1 MTLTVGGESRRRVGG
16 SRTVT
21 RMNADALIADLDADQ
36 RAAVTT
42 ESHLVAV
49 IAGAGSG
56 KTRVLTRRIAYRIAI
71 ETADPR
77 HTLALTFTR
86 EAAGEMRKRLHRLG
100 IREHV
105 EAGTFHSVMLGV
117 LKQRWTDTERR
128 PLTVVNDRRRLVG
141 DTLDAGDRRSLAAY
155 LAEIDWA
162 SARATPPDRYGSA
175 ARRDQRHPAP
185 GIDRCAAVY
194 ADYQTVKKRRGV
206 IDFDDVLA
214 HTIRDLRR
222 DEEFAD
228 TVRWRFRHLL
238 VDEAQDLNPLQHTLV
253 DLLRRGRNDL
263 FLVGDPSQAV
273 YGFNGADPS
282 LLVDVE
288 TRFPGIEVVR
298 LPVNHRCTPQIVAAG
313 VHVLTVTDQAGP
325 LVSNRGDGP
334 TVEQVVADDETDEA
348 RRVTQF
354 IMRCD
359 PNLVRTGEVVVL
371 ARTNA
376 QLVSF
381 ADALNKVGLPVR
393 RHATAS
399 GSALQTAVRQ
409 AAALGSASQ
418 LRGWA
423 HDILDAPPD
432 SAASSAASSSSRPTP
447 AVRQRRPERHRTADP
462 VSSDLAN
469 TSNVDPERRV
479 AAAVLDFL
487 REQTFG
493 DGATFRAWV
502 ATTNP
507 FDDASTEGVDLL
519 TFHAA
524 KGREWHTVVVTGVE
538 SSLVPHKSAS
548 TVATKA
554 EEGRLLYVAFTR
566 ATDQLLVTSAARRGG
581 YARTVS
587 PFVTDLDLTSTPP
600 APPPA
605 RIRAQ
610 VDPLL
615 GALRAWRDEAARRAD
630 VLPTQLC
637 SNRDLSAIARERPF
651 TADQLAAVT
660 SFGQITAE
668 RLAPQILEIV
678 RSSEAA
684 GAIGSDAQSARS
696 TITGA

>member
-1 MTLTVGGESRRRVGG
+1 MD
-16 SRTVT
+16 
-21 RMNADALIADLDADQ
+21 ADALIADLDADQ
-36 RAAVTT
+36 CAAVTT
-42 ESHLVAV
+42 ESRLVAV

-71 ETADPR
+71 DTADPR

-86 EAAGEMRKRLHRLG
+86 EAAGEMRKRLMRLG
-100 IREHV
+100 LREHV

-117 LKQRWTDTERR
+117 LKQHWADTERR

-141 DTLDAGDRRSLAAY
+141 DTIDAGDRRSLAAY

-162 SARATPPDRYGSA
+162 SARGIDPERYAAA
-175 ARRDQRHPAP
+175 ARREQRHPAP

-194 ADYQTVKKRRGV
+194 GDYATLKKRRGV
-206 IDFDDVLA
+206 LDFDDVLA

-222 DEEFAD
+222 DSDFAD
-228 TVRWRFRHLL
+228 AVRWRFRHLL
-238 VDEAQDLNPLQHTLV
+238 VDEAQDLNPLQHALV
-253 DLLRRGRNDL
+253 DLLRAGRDDL

-313 VHVLTVTDQAGP
+313 VHVLTSTGQPSP
-325 LVSNRGDGP
+325 LVSNRADGP
-334 TVEQVVADDETDEA
+334 PVEQFLADDEADEGRHIA
-348 RRVTQF
+348 QF
-354 IMRCD
+354 LLRCD
-359 PNLVRTGEVVVL
+359 PNLVRSGEVGVL

-376 QLVSF
+376 QLGPIE
-381 ADALNKVGLPVR
+381 DALERAGLPVR
-393 RHATAS
+393 RHATAN
-399 GSALQTAVRQ
+399 GTPLQSAVRQ

-423 HDILDAPPD
+423 HDVLDAPPVAQ
-432 SAASSAASSSSRPTP
+432 SL
-447 AVRQRRPERHRTADP
+447 RHRAESPRTPPRRETAGSP
-462 VSSDLAN
+462 GAVSGRPDGADG
-469 TSNVDPERRV
+469 DPERRV

-487 REQTFG
+487 REQPLG

-507 FDDASTEGVDLL
+507 FDDASTDGVDLL

-548 TVATKA
+548 TVEGRA

-566 ATDQLLVTSAARRGG
+566 ATDRLLVTHAARRGG

-587 PFVTDLDLTSTPP
+587 PFVADLDLTVPEP
-600 APPPA
+600 APPPR
-605 RIRAQ
+605 RIRAR
-610 VDPLL
+610 VDPLI
-615 GALRAWRDEAARRAD
+615 GALHTWRDDSARRAD
-630 VLPTQLC
+630 ILPTQLC
-637 SNRDLSAIARERPF
+637 SDRDLASIARERP
-651 TADQLAAVT
+651 TTVEELTAVT

-668 RLAPQILEIV
+668 RLAPQILDVV
-678 RSSEAA
+678 RSSGATAQVGDA
-684 GAIGSDAQSARS
+684 GQSARS
-696 TITGA
+696 TMTGA

>member
-1 MTLTVGGESRRRVGG
+1 VRPVD
-16 SRTVT
+16 
-21 RMNADALIADLDADQ
+21 ADALIADLDADQ

-42 ESHLVAV
+42 ESRLVAV

-56 KTRVLTRRIAYRIAI
+56 KTRVLTRRIAHRIAA

-86 EAAGEMRKRLHRLG
+86 EAAGEMRKRLLRLG
-100 IREHV
+100 LREHV

-117 LKQRWTDTERR
+117 LKQRWADTERR

-141 DTLDAGDRRSLAAY
+141 DTIDAGDRRSLAAY

-162 SARATPPDRYGSA
+162 SARGIDPERYASA
-175 ARRDQRHPAP
+175 ARREQRHPAP

-194 ADYQTVKKRRGV
+194 ADYQTAKKRRGV

-222 DEEFAD
+222 DDDFAD

-238 VDEAQDLNPLQHTLV
+238 VDEAQDLNPLQHALV
-253 DLLRRGRNDL
+253 DLLRAGRDDL

-313 VHVLTVTDQAGP
+313 VHVLTVTDQPSP
-325 LVSNRGDGP
+325 LVSNRADGS
-334 TVEQVVADDETDEA
+334 TVEQFVGDDEADEA
-348 RRVTQF
+348 RHIAHFVL
-354 IMRCD
+354 RCD
-359 PNLVRTGEVVVL
+359 PNLVRTGEVGVL

-376 QLVSF
+376 QLGPIQE
-381 ADALNKVGLPVR
+381 ALERSGLPVR
-393 RHATAS
+393 RNATAN
-399 GSALQTAVRQ
+399 GTPLQTAVRR
-409 AAALGSASQ
+409 AASLGSASQ

-423 HDILDAPPD
+423 HDVLDAPPVAQ
-432 SAASSAASSSSRPTP
+432 SL
-447 AVRQRRPERHRTADP
+447 RHRAP
-462 VSSDLAN
+462 VAHRRVDDGPEG
-469 TSNVDPERRV
+469 TDGDPERRV

-487 REQTFG
+487 REQPLG

-507 FDDASTEGVDLL
+507 FDDASTDGVDLL

-538 SSLVPHKSAS
+538 SSLVPHKSAG
-548 TVATKA
+548 TVAGRA

-566 ATDQLLVTSAARRGG
+566 ATDHLLVTRAARRGG
-581 YARTVS
+581 YARTPS
-587 PFVTDLDLTSTPP
+587 PFIADLDLTVPAP
-600 APPPA
+600 APPPGRVRA
-605 RIRAQ
+605 R
-610 VDPLL
+610 VDPLI
-615 GALRAWRDEAARRAD
+615 GALHEWRDDSARRAD
-630 VLPTQLC
+630 ILPTQLC
-637 SNRDLSAIARERPF
+637 SDRDLASIARERP
-651 TADQLAAVT
+651 TTVEQLAAVT

-668 RLAPQILEIV
+668 RLAPQILEVV
-678 RSSEAA
+678 RSSTDSRR
-684 GAIGSDAQSARS
+684 GTDVGQSARS
-696 TITGA
+696 TMTGA

>member
-1 MTLTVGGESRRRVGG
+1 MDPDG
-16 SRTVT
+16 
-21 RMNADALIADLDADQ
+21 LIADLDADQ

-71 ETADPR
+71 GTAEPR

-86 EAAGEMRKRLHRLG
+86 EAAGEMRRRLLRLG
-100 IREHV
+100 LREHV

-117 LKQRWTDTERR
+117 LKQRWADTEQR
-128 PLTVVNDRRRLVG
+128 PLTVVSDRRRLLG
-141 DTLDAGDRRSLAAY
+141 DSIDANDRRSLSAY

-162 SARATPPDRYGSA
+162 SARGIDAGMYPSA
-175 ARRDQRHPAP
+175 ARRAQRHPAP
-185 GIDRCAAVY
+185 GVDKCAEAY
-194 ADYQTVKKRRGV
+194 TSFQTLKRRRGV

-222 DEEFAD
+222 DAEFAD

-253 DLLRRGRNDL
+253 DLLRAGRDDL

-273 YGFNGADPS
+273 YGFNGADPA

-288 TRFPGIEVVR
+288 TRFPGVEIVR
-298 LPVNHRCTPQIVAAG
+298 LPVNHRSTPQVVAAG
-313 VHVLTVTDQAGP
+313 VHVLTTSGQPSP
-325 LVSNRGDGP
+325 LVSNRADGP
-334 TVEQVVADDETDEA
+334 TVEQIVADDELDEA
-348 RRVTQF
+348 KRTAQF
-354 IMRCD
+354 ILRCD
-359 PNLVRTGEVVVL
+359 PNLVRTGEVAVL

-376 QLVSF
+376 QLTGF
-381 ADALNKVGLPVR
+381 ADALRGVGIAVR
-393 RHATAS
+393 RSATTT
-399 GSALQTAVRQ
+399 GSPLQAAVRH
-409 AAALGSASQ
+409 AAALGSASR

-423 HDILDAPPD
+423 HDVLDAPE
-432 SAASSAASSSSRPTP
+432 SHA
-447 AVRQRRPERHRTADP
+447 
-462 VSSDLAN
+462 AN
-469 TSNVDPERRV
+469 TATSDEPDPERRV
-479 AAAVLDFL
+479 AAAALGFL
-487 REQTFG
+487 REQPLG

-507 FDDASTEGVDLL
+507 FDDATTDGVDLL

-548 TVATKA
+548 TAAAKA
-554 EEGRLLYVAFTR
+554 EEARLLYVAFTR
-566 ATDQLLVTSAARRGG
+566 ATDRLVVTRATRRGG

-587 PFVTDLDLTSTPP
+587 PFISDIDLRDAPP
-600 APPPA
+600 APPP
-605 RIRAQ
+605 RRTRAH

-615 GALRAWRDEAARRAD
+615 AAVRTWRDDAARRAG

-637 SNRDLSAIARERPF
+637 SDRDVDAIVRARPTSADE
-651 TADQLAAVT
+651 LAAST
-660 SFGQITAE
+660 SFGVITAE
-668 RLAPQILEIV
+668 RLAPEILEIV
-678 RSSEAA
+678 RSV
-684 GAIGSDAQSARS
+684 DDQSARS
-696 TITGA
+696 TMTGA

>member
-1 MTLTVGGESRRRVGG
+1 MSDAPEYRLFAHRSGWVAISYSAAMEP
-16 SRTVT
+16 
-21 RMNADALIADLDADQ
+21 DALIADLDADQ

-42 ESHLVAV
+42 ESQLVAV

-56 KTRVLTRRIAYRIAI
+56 KTRVLTRRIAHRIAI

-128 PLTVVNDRRRLVG
+128 PLNVVNDRRRLIS
-141 DTLDAGDRRSLAAY
+141 DTIDAGDRRSLAAY
-155 LAEIDWA
+155 LAEVDWA
-162 SARATPPDRYGSA
+162 SARGIDADHYA
-175 ARRDQRHPAP
+175 AMARRDQRHPAP
-185 GIDRCAAVY
+185 GIDRCAVVY
-194 ADYQTVKKRRGV
+194 ADYQTIKKRRGV

-222 DEEFAD
+222 DDDFAD

-238 VDEAQDLNPLQHTLV
+238 VDEAQDLNPLQHALV
-253 DLLRRGRNDL
+253 DLLRRGRDDL

-288 TRFPGIEVVR
+288 TRFPGIEVIR

-313 VHVLTVTDQAGP
+313 VHVLTATDQASP

-334 TVEQVVADDETDEA
+334 MVERVVADDEADEA
-348 RRVTQF
+348 RRIAQF
-354 IMRCD
+354 ILRCD
-359 PNLVRTGEVVVL
+359 PNLVRTGEVAVL

-376 QLVSF
+376 QLGPI
-381 ADALNKVGLPVR
+381 ADALETAGLPVR
-393 RHATAS
+393 RHAAAS
-399 GSALQTAVRQ
+399 GSPLQATVRH
-409 AAALGSASQ
+409 AAALGSASR

-423 HDILDAPPD
+423 HDILDAPPVPQ
-432 SAASSAASSSSRPTP
+432 SL
-447 AVRQRRPERHRTADP
+447 RHRTPEPRRGVDARTSTDADDNRDDNRGDDGD
-462 VSSDLAN
+462 S
-469 TSNVDPERRV
+469 ERRV

-507 FDDASTEGVDLL
+507 FDDATTEGIDLL

-524 KGREWHTVVVTGVE
+524 KGREWHTVMVTGVE

-548 TVATKA
+548 TTAAKA

-566 ATDQLLVTSAARRGG
+566 ATDRLLVTSADRRGG
-581 YARTVS
+581 YARTPS
-587 PFVTDLDLTSTPP
+587 PFVTGLDLTERPP
-600 APPPA
+600 APPPRRVRA
-605 RIRAQ
+605 R
-610 VDPLL
+610 VDPLI
-615 GALRAWRDEAARRAD
+615 GALREWRSESARRAD
-630 VLPTQLC
+630 ILPPQLC
-637 SNRDLSAIARERPF
+637 SDRDLAAIARERPT
-651 TADQLAAVT
+651 TAEQLAAIT

-668 RLAPQILEIV
+668 RLAPQILDVV
-678 RSSEAA
+678 RSNVDDDPSVAA
-684 GAIGSDAQSARS
+684 GQSARS
-696 TITGA
+696 TMTGA

>member
-1 MTLTVGGESRRRVGG
+1 VRPVD
-16 SRTVT
+16 
-21 RMNADALIADLDADQ
+21 ADALIADLDADQ

-42 ESHLVAV
+42 ESRLVAV

-56 KTRVLTRRIAYRIAI
+56 KTRVLTRRIAHRIAA

-86 EAAGEMRKRLHRLG
+86 EAAGEMRKRLLRLG
-100 IREHV
+100 LREHV

-141 DTLDAGDRRSLAAY
+141 DTIDAGDRRSLAAY

-162 SARATPPDRYGSA
+162 SARGIDPERYASA
-175 ARRDQRHPAP
+175 ARREQRHPAP

-194 ADYQTVKKRRGV
+194 ADYQTAKKRRGV

-222 DEEFAD
+222 DDDFAD

-238 VDEAQDLNPLQHTLV
+238 VDEAQDLNPLQHALV
-253 DLLRRGRNDL
+253 DLLRAGRDDL

-313 VHVLTVTDQAGP
+313 VHVLTVTDQPSP
-325 LVSNRGDGP
+325 LVSNRADGP
-334 TVEQVVADDETDEA
+334 TVEQFVAADEADEA
-348 RRVTQF
+348 RHIAHFVL
-354 IMRCD
+354 RCD
-359 PNLVRTGEVVVL
+359 PNLVRTGEVGVL

-376 QLVSF
+376 QLGPIQ
-381 ADALNKVGLPVR
+381 DALERSGLPVR
-393 RHATAS
+393 RNATAN
-399 GSALQTAVRQ
+399 GTPLQTAVRQ
-409 AAALGSASQ
+409 AASLGSASQ

-423 HDILDAPPD
+423 HDVLDAPPVAQ
-432 SAASSAASSSSRPTP
+432 SLRHRAPVS
-447 AVRQRRPERHRTADP
+447 QRRVDDGAEGTDG
-462 VSSDLAN
+462 
-469 TSNVDPERRV
+469 DPERRV

-487 REQTFG
+487 REQPLG

-507 FDDASTEGVDLL
+507 FDDASTDGVDLS

-538 SSLVPHKSAS
+538 SSLVPHKSAG
-548 TVATKA
+548 TVAGRA

-566 ATDQLLVTSAARRGG
+566 ATDHLLVTRAARRGG
-581 YARTVS
+581 YTRTAS
-587 PFVTDLDLTSTPP
+587 PFIADLDLTVPAP
-600 APPPA
+600 APPPRRVRA
-605 RIRAQ
+605 R
-610 VDPLL
+610 VDPLI
-615 GALRAWRDEAARRAD
+615 GALHEWRDDSARRAD
-630 VLPTQLC
+630 ILPTQLC
-637 SNRDLSAIARERPF
+637 SDRDLASIARERP
-651 TADQLAAVT
+651 TTVEQLAAVT

-668 RLAPQILEIV
+668 RLAPQILEVV
-678 RSSEAA
+678 RSSSSPEQV
-684 GAIGSDAQSARS
+684 GDVGQSARS
-696 TITGA
+696 TMTGA

>member
-1 MTLTVGGESRRRVGG
+1 MVD
-16 SRTVT
+16 
-21 RMNADALIADLDADQ
+21 ADALIADLDEDQ

-42 ESHLVAV
+42 ESRLVAV

-56 KTRVLTRRIAYRIAI
+56 KTRVLTRRIAHRIAT

-86 EAAGEMRKRLHRLG
+86 EAAGEMRKRLMRLG

-105 EAGTFHSVMLGV
+105 EAGTFHSVMLAV
-117 LKQRWTDTERR
+117 LKQHWADTERR

-141 DTLDAGDRRSLAAY
+141 DAIEAGDRRSLAAY
-155 LAEIDWA
+155 VAEIDWA
-162 SARATPPDRYGSA
+162 SARGIDAKGYASA
-175 ARRDQRHPAP
+175 ARREQRHPAP

-194 ADYQTVKKRRGV
+194 ADFETLKRRRGV

-222 DEEFAD
+222 DDGFGDA
-228 TVRWRFRHLL
+228 VRWRFRHLL
-238 VDEAQDLNPLQHTLV
+238 VDEAQDLNPLQHALV
-253 DLLRRGRNDL
+253 DLLRSGRDDL
-263 FLVGDPSQAV
+263 FLVGDPSQAI

-313 VHVLTVTDQAGP
+313 VHVLTTTEQPSP
-325 LVSNRGDGP
+325 LVSNRADGP
-334 TVEQVVADDETDEA
+334 TVEHMAADDETDEA
-348 RRVTQF
+348 RHIVSF
-354 IMRCD
+354 VVRCD
-359 PNLVRTGEVVVL
+359 PNLVRTGEVAVL

-376 QLVSF
+376 QLGPI
-381 ADALNKVGLPVR
+381 ADALERAGIPVR

-399 GSALQTAVRQ
+399 GTPLQAAVRQ
-409 AAALGSASQ
+409 AAALGSASR

-423 HDILDAPPD
+423 HDILDAPPPPQ
-432 SAASSAASSSSRPTP
+432 SL
-447 AVRQRRPERHRTADP
+447 RHRTDASGRSASDP
-462 VSSDLAN
+462 STDVDG
-469 TSNVDPERRV
+469 DPERRV

-487 REQTFG
+487 REQPLA

-507 FDDASTEGVDLL
+507 FDDASTVGVDLL

-548 TVATKA
+548 TNAGRA

-566 ATDQLLVTSAARRGG
+566 ATDRLLVTHAARRGG
-581 YARTVS
+581 YARSIS
-587 PFVTDLDLTSTPP
+587 PFVADLDLTEPIP
-600 APPPA
+600 APPPHRA
-605 RIRAQ
+605 RPR
-610 VDPLL
+610 VDPVI
-615 GALRAWRDEAARRAD
+615 GALHDWRDEAARRAD
-630 VLPTQLC
+630 ILPAQLC
-637 SNRDLSAIARERPF
+637 SDRDLASIARERP
-651 TADQLAAVT
+651 TSAEELAAIT

-668 RLAPQILEIV
+668 RLAPQILDVVSSAERSDSAVQAIS
-678 RSSEAA
+678 RSS
-684 GAIGSDAQSARS
+684 RR
-696 TITGA
+696 